1 MVNALSCLV
10 EMRHEALLLDML
22 IAEER
27 LCSRTRQRA
36 DSDDNMFFCLP
47 SNVGTMDA
55 DIVIKVILTQNKGE
69 TKYTCICI

>member
-1 MVNALSCLV
+1 MNALSCLV

-27 LCSRTRQRA
+27 LCSSTRQRA

-47 SNVGTMDA
+47 SNVGTVDA
-55 DIVIKVILTQNKGE
+55 DIVIKLILTQKESE
-69 TKYTCICI
+69 TKYACICII